1 MTTIVVGGGIVGL
14 SLAYGLLER
23 GQKVIVLDGADDD
36 FRASRGNFGLIWVQG
51 KGFNCPSYA
60 NWSRQAAT
68 LWPGYANDLQKQTGI
83 DLALSQKG
91 GVSYFT
97 NDDKLAEQ
105 ANKLEGL
112 RDTLGCDY
120 PFDVLDHAALKKLV
134 PEIGPKVIGGIYS
147 PMDGHVNP
155 LFLLRALSKAVRQ
168 MGGDVRTDARVVDIK
183 AADHDFTAI
192 LADGERITG
201 DALVLAAGL
210 GALELGAKLG
220 FKTLIRP
227 QQGQILITEK
237 LPPFLHYASATLRQ
251 VNEGGVQIGASEAEI
266 GHDDS
271 EDIATIAQ
279 LARHAVDVF
288 PHLAGV
294 KLVRSWAALRIMSP
308 DGLPIYEHSPSYL
321 GASFVTCHSGITLS
335 SVHARLL
342 PDWVAKKEIGV
353 DLAPFSERRFDV
365 STA

>member
-1 MTTIVVGGGIVGL
+1 MATIVIGGGIVGL

-51 KGFNCPSYA
+51 KGFKCPPYA
-60 NWSRQAAT
+60 NWSRRAAR
-68 LWPGYANDLQKQTGI
+68 LWPDFATDLQKQTGI

-97 NDDKLAEQ
+97 VDDALSTQ
-105 ANKLEGL
+105 IGNLEGL
-112 RDTLGCDY
+112 RDRLKSDY
-120 PFDVLDHAALKKLV
+120 PFEVLDHTSLKKLV

-155 LFLLRALSKAVRQ
+155 LFLLRALSMAVRQ
-168 MGGDVRTDARVVDIK
+168 MGGDVRTGVQVVDIK
-183 AADHDFTAI
+183 AADLDFTAI
-192 LADGERITG
+192 LADGDHVTG

-220 FKTLIRP
+220 FSTPIRP
-227 QQGQILITEK
+227 QQGQVLITEK
-237 LPPFLHYASATLRQ
+237 LPFFMHYASATLRQ
-251 VNEGGVQIGASEAEI
+251 VNEGGVQIGASEAEV
-266 GHDDS
+266 GFDDG
-271 EDIATIAQ
+271 EDIATIAS

-288 PHLAGV
+288 PHLAPV

-308 DGLPIYEHSPSYL
+308 DGLPIYQRSPTFR
-321 GASFVTCHSGITLS
+321 GAGFVTCHSGITLS

-342 PDWVAKKEIGV
+342 PDWLMGKDIEV
-353 DLAPFSERRFDV
+353 DLTPFSERRFDV